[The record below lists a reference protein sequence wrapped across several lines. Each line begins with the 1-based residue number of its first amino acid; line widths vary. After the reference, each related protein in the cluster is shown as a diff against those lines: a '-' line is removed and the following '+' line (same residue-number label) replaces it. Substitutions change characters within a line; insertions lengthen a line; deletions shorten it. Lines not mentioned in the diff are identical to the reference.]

1 MSAIDFRK
9 RYGPCALIAGGSDG
23 IGAAFADEL
32 AAMGFDL
39 VLLARRDDVLAETAE
54 RIRDRHGVSVRALC
68 VDLRSPDL
76 VAELA
81 AEAADLEV
89 GLLVYN
95 AGSSTGL
102 GRFLDQG
109 VADAQRMVELNCTGP
124 IALAHH
130 CGRAMRARGRGG
142 MIFLTSMAGLAGS
155 SHQVAYSATKAFDH
169 VFAEALWHDLHPA
182 GIDVLSLV
190 VGATR
195 TPSVERIG
203 LDFEKLSP
211 GDPKAGAMLPRDV
224 AREGLAHLGKGP
236 LWAAGEFN
244 RALLPFFFSPDRVAV
259 VNALSRGAASVH
271 GLEHV
276 PVPKQ
281 ES

>member
-1 MSAIDFRK
+1 MKENAFRE
-9 RYGPCALIAGGSDG
+9 RYGPCALVAGGSDG
-23 IGAAFADEL
+23 IGAAFAGEL
-32 AAMGFDL
+32 AAKGLDL
-39 VLLARRDDVLAETAE
+39 LLLARREAFLADTAAAL
-54 RIRDRHGVSVRALC
+54 RDAHGVEVRTC
-68 VDLRSPDL
+68 SIDLRSP
-76 VAELA
+76 ELA
-81 AEAADLEV
+81 VEVADAAAGLEI
-89 GLLVYN
+89 GLLIYN
-95 AGSSTGL
+95 AGSSTAL
-102 GRFLDQG
+102 GRFLDQE
-109 VADAQRMVELNCTGP
+109 VTDAQRMVALNCNGP

-130 CGRAMRARGRGG
+130 FGRAMRERGRGG

-211 GDPKAGAMLPRDV
+211 GDPEAAAMQPREV
-224 AREGLAHLGKGP
+224 AREGLAQLGRGP

-244 RALLPFFFSPDRVAV
+244 RELLPFFFSPDRATV
-259 VNALSRGAASVH
+259 VNALSRGAANIH
-271 GLEHV
+271 GLEYV
-276 PVPKQ
+276 PVAKGRG
-281 ES
+281 

>member
-1 MSAIDFRK
+1 VSAAVFQE

-23 IGAAFADEL
+23 IGAAFAEEL
-32 AAMGFDL
+32 ASQGFDL
-39 VLLARRDDVLAETAE
+39 LLLARRAAVLADTAA
-54 RIRDRHGVSVRALC
+54 RLRDAHGVAVHTRS
-68 VDLRSPDL
+68 VDLRSADL
-76 VAELA
+76 VDEVSSVA
-81 AEAADLEV
+81 AGLEI

-95 AGSSTGL
+95 AGSATAL
-102 GRFLDQG
+102 GRFLDQE
-109 VADAQRMVELNCTGP
+109 VAEAQRMVALNCSGP

-130 CGRAMRARGRGG
+130 CGRSMRARGRGG

-203 LDFEKLSP
+203 LDFEKLRP
-211 GDPKAGAMLPRDV
+211 GDPEAGAMLPREV
-224 AREGLAHLGKGP
+224 AREGLAHLGLGP

-244 RALLPFFFSPDRVAV
+244 RGLLPFFFSPDRAAV
-259 VNALSRGAASVH
+259 VNALSRGVANIH
-271 GLEHV
+271 GLDYV
-276 PVPKQ
+276 PVSKR
-281 ES
+281 SD